1 MLVSRVLGDDH
12 YKWMPRVKV
21 GDGNGDVWLKLVWI
35 VRATI
40 VVDYNALLAKAFG
53 KARDSGKCTD
63 ISAYS
68 GASGRSSFG
77 SSQLLS
83 QSQPLWQI
91 KPGSPLVVLLEK
103 LQWFFWSLLFEEESD
118 SNKHKWSSKILGK
131 TYCVQIIL
139 NFKKYKRYYRL
150 KC

>member
-1 MLVSRVLGDDH
+1 MSRVLGDDH
-12 YKWMPRVKV
+12 YKWMPRVTV

-40 VVDYNALLAKAFG
+40 VVDYNALLANAFG
-53 KARDSGKCTD
+53 KVRDSGKCTD
-63 ISAYS
+63 VSAYS

-77 SSQLLS
+77 TSQLLS

-103 LQWFFWSLLFEEESD
+103 LQ
-118 SNKHKWSSKILGK
+118 
-131 TYCVQIIL
+131 
-139 NFKKYKRYYRL
+139 
-150 KC
+150 